1 VRGHAAEFG
10 IIAAKGIAQIE
21 PVQLG
26 SFIGQLDAQLVEMDQ
41 RLTKQHKADPVRQ
54 RPAWQRSLTSGQS
67 ALTMTVE
74 TDTKQFESG
83 RHFAAWLGLTPKEQ
97 STAGR
102 QCAQSR
108 LTVRCGRGSK
118 RAKAKDGKR
127 LNQQDT
133 PLVEKAVPCP
143 GSVLRPVQRNH
154 LGQRSH
160 MPLQRSNTC
169 LHSFRKQDRAKNLRS
184 WGVL

>member
-1 VRGHAAEFG
+1 MRGHAVEFG

-108 LTVRCGRGSK
+108 LTVRCDLGSRCCGRRPES
-118 RAKAKDGKR
+118 GKY
-127 LNQQDT
+127 LN
-133 PLVEKAVPCP
+133 A
-143 GSVLRPVQRNH
+143 LR
-154 LGQRSH
+154 
-160 MPLQRSNTC
+160 
-169 LHSFRKQDRAKNLRS
+169 
-184 WGVL
+184 